1 MRINHF
7 RLLVLFVFIGT
18 TQISCLKDQVTERYT
33 LFRPVYSLKANVKAA
48 IGSSPATSIVNPG
61 KIFVKGNYV
70 FLNEIDRGIHVIDF
84 SNPANPR
91 NLAFVNIP
99 GCVDMAVRANYLYAD
114 LYTDLVTLDITDPLN
129 VKVQQYQEA
138 VFPNRVYSNGF
149 MADTTKFITN
159 WIRVDTVLK
168 KDHIPQG
175 FTLAL
180 GPMSRELS
188 SSAINGQGGSMARF
202 GLLDDRMYTV
212 SNKDLRIFNTS
223 NPASPNFIK
232 TIKLNRGDIET
243 IFPYQKN
250 LFIGTESA
258 MMIFSATDKDNPT
271 YVSTF
276 SHARACD
283 PVIADQSFAYV
294 TLRSNN
300 LCRGFVNQLDVVDV
314 TQLLSPRLVKTY
326 LLTQPAGLSKDQ
338 NWLFICDGSDG
349 LKIFDATRPDDL
361 RLLKTIPL
369 NKTYD
374 VIAING
380 IALTVAEDGIYFIDY
395 RNPDQAFITGK
406 ITINKS

>member
-1 MRINHF
+1 MRSNSF
-7 RLLVLFVFIGT
+7 RLLVLLVLIGS
-18 TQISCLKDQVTERYT
+18 TQVSCIKDKVTERYT
-33 LFRPVYSLKANVKAA
+33 FFRPVYSIKANVKAA
-48 IGSSPATSIVNPG
+48 IGSSPATSIINPG

-91 NLAFVNIP
+91 NLAFINIP

-114 LYTDLVTLDITDPLN
+114 LYTDLVTLDITDPLK
-129 VKVQQYQEA
+129 VKVQQYQES
-138 VFPNRVYSNGF
+138 VFPHRIYMNGF

-168 KDHIPQG
+168 KDHDPEG
-175 FTLAL
+175 FPILL
-180 GPMSRELS
+180 GPLSMEMS
-188 SSAINGQGGSMARF
+188 SSAINGVGGSMARF

-212 SNKDLRIFNTS
+212 SHMDLKIFNTS
-223 NPASPNFIK
+223 NPAAPNFIK

-258 MMIFSATDKDNPT
+258 MMIFNATDKDNPA
-271 YVSTF
+271 YLSTF

-300 LCRGFVNQLDVVDV
+300 LCRGFVNQLDVVNV

-326 LLTQPAGLSKDQ
+326 LLTQPAGLSKVQ
-338 NWLFICDGSDG
+338 NWLFFCYGSDG
-349 LKIFDATRPDDL
+349 LIIFDATRADDIQ
-361 RLLKTIPL
+361 LLKTIPL
-369 NKTYD
+369 KKTYD
-374 VIAING
+374 VITVNG
-380 IALTVAEDGIYFIDY
+380 IAITVAEDGIYFIDY
-395 RNPDQAFITGK
+395 RNPNQAFITGK